1 MHKAKNTAIAARL
14 LRKTS
19 NRVTIPSTNK
29 VRTNRG
35 NVAQARTLRVKVQ
48 VPVKLSVMLLHRTDD
63 TKEDVTANPSP
74 HSPAQPHIVPRYG
87 CAEYVGVVGAGCAD
101 GVDVDDVVA
110 L

>member
-1 MHKAKNTAIAARL
+1 
-14 LRKTS
+14 
-19 NRVTIPSTNK
+19 
-29 VRTNRG
+29 
-35 NVAQARTLRVKVQ
+35 
-48 VPVKLSVMLLHRTDD
+48 MLLHRTDD